1 MNKND
6 VNDKEN
12 NDEENDDE
20 KYPKNLS
27 KRDKI
32 KL

>member
-27 KRDKI
+27 KSDKI